1 MDKFIFAEKEKIHV
15 YSYGAGS
22 VTIVFLSG
30 SGVLFPQLE
39 YKTFQEALAETY
51 RVVGI
56 EKPGYGYSDISAK
69 DRTVDVTVSEY
80 RCVLRELGI
89 TEPVV
94 LAAHSMGFLEAL
106 YWGQRYPSE
115 ILGILGVD
123 PATPQ
128 CYQDF
133 DLENAVTGLR
143 ELSGNVELRKNTA
156 DAYISQLLQENLIL
170 PEEAERYGLLAAQ
183 NLANQNWISEAVNIV
198 DTLTQIE
205 AEDPFLQLPMLFF
218 ISNGE
223 GTTVEKDSWISHAT
237 QYLGKLKCSQYE
249 SFDFPHNLY
258 KYAYKAMAR
267 QADEFIGKYIR

>member
-15 YSYGAGS
+15 YSYGEGP

-39 YKTFQEALAETY
+39 YKFFQEALSGTC

-56 EKPGYGYSDISAK
+56 EKPGYGYSDISGK
-69 DRTVDVTVSEY
+69 DRTVDVTVGEY

-133 DLENAVTGLR
+133 NLDNAVTGLR
-143 ELSGNVELRKNTA
+143 ELSGNEELRKNTA
-156 DAYISQLLQENLIL
+156 GALISQLLQENLIL
-170 PEEAERYGLLAAQ
+170 PEEAEHYELLAVQ
-183 NLANQNWISEAVNIV
+183 NLANQNWISEAVNIG
-198 DTLTQIE
+198 DTLAQIE
-205 AEDPFLQLPMLFF
+205 AEDPYLQLPMLFF

-223 GTTVEKDSWISHAT
+223 GTTLEKDSWISHAT
-237 QYLGKLKCSQYE
+237 QYLGKLKCSQYGL
-249 SFDFPHNLY
+249 FDFPHNLY
-258 KYAYKAMAR
+258 KYAYKEMAG
-267 QADEFIGKYIR
+267 QAEEFIGKFIR